1 MEEEL
6 AIGYASFSESN
17 EAQLFRAKGLRSKKG
32 CGTSLR
38 LDIMDLVYGMMYQN
52 SGYVYFATT
61 G

>member
-17 EAQLFRAKGLRSKKG
+17 EAQLFRAKGLKSKKG
-32 CGTSLR
+32 YGTSLR
-38 LDIMDLVYGMMYQN
+38 LDAMDLVYGMMYQN
-52 SGYVYFATT
+52 SRCVYLPTT